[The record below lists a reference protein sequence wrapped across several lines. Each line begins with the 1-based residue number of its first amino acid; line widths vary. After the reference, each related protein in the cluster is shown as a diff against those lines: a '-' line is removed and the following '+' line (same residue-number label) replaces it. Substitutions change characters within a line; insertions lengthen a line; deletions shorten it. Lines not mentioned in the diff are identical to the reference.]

1 MRKRYIPYAAV
12 LLAAAANAQT
22 PVFHEGFDA
31 EQTKEPTALAWYEF
45 INQITNTNGA
55 DSWAIDNQ
63 EQAEGAG
70 CLKMNNVEPEYS
82 DGEDMAQY
90 DQFWQRGVK
99 FRNLP
104 LQEGK
109 SYRLTW
115 RLKGA
120 NTWFNGTEDKKS
132 RMNVAL
138 MQGGENA
145 DIPLLD
151 AQGNEFKYEV
161 SYFNPDS
168 YEKYVRMF
176 HFASAQLQKDT
187 YAKQHPDKDPLAD
200 TFFATF
206 NVFNPGEYFLDEVNL
221 VESPIAGVAYEYYA
235 IRVDFGFPTNIK
247 DLVKNSP
254 LGVVLMPEGCA
265 KVTVNGEEV
274 EVESVELHKNGY
286 MYIYTVDEIEEGA
299 DVKIAFNNPEDEACQ
314 VKYQGTLAPEGAVP
328 SFEGESA
335 DFQETISDEYS
346 YMYFEPSMNSVS
358 PADGSFGL
366 EDVTEVAFTFDRKI
380 DVKSSFQCILNDEEA
395 LVLKTTEN
403 SETMVFM
410 RKDGK
415 PFDKG
420 LQEVTLSGVVSEV
433 GTEAYATF
441 TSTFEV
447 GKIQLAETEYT
458 SVGSCLFSEAAEGSI
473 PEGWT
478 VYSDGEERASG
489 TTWGTGGRVFS
500 TVAPQG
506 RGIYTRANGGDGTVQ
521 SPLVDVPAGDIEIR
535 TFLAY
540 WSSSSDIQVDVCD
553 EAGNVVA
560 TKNFTPGVAGEANR
574 NNGGF
579 QFEECPIKFNAA
591 GGKYYVKFTVL
602 TAGFNGMFVGGYDI
616 YTYKQSA
623 GESSD
628 TQIAFEDKSF
638 GGASDNCAPAAGSGW
653 SIWRDGE
660 IREPG
665 ADFNYSGSRIF
676 NLGLTNLTSAYYS
689 GTDGAWPNLY
699 IQYGA
704 NEGAD
709 EPQLYLE
716 NGRYQLTYYTA
727 NWKEFDANAGR
738 DHIVHFQLS
747 NLLDGTVIVE
757 REDKIENV
765 DMNGDRNA
773 AVKPAMVQFTFKIT
787 DDDNYT
793 MKFGG
798 ETEQF
803 IGNIKI
809 EKLGSQTAYYLGLV
823 NAARALAE
831 DELKTAASELYDG
844 ATKTALE
851 GAIAKYKDPSVL
863 HTPAEVS
870 AATAELEA
878 ATKAMETRRNYA
890 DRFAAAVD
898 NGFVLVV
905 EVDGTKY
912 AKLDAFT
919 KLKAVVEAN
928 IDKEVG
934 DLDDEALIASVTE
947 LENNTTYLNNMK
959 ADDKGIAL
967 LTKQLVALSDLLLAN
982 NPQDDVSE
990 TVMAA
995 GDALTDDQALAK
1007 TLKLQVTKALYD
1019 RLAAGENPF
1028 ELTDDDEEPEEEG
1041 VNYKAMDLS
1050 SFIQNSDLYVTEKG
1064 VNKITDP
1071 ANVPGWNIDFINGD
1085 IMVEWGWVAY
1095 TCNDYNPVVNAFLLN
1110 GWNGEH
1116 DINQT
1121 VATLPVGKY
1130 RFAVGTQDRGYA
1142 DVSDAK
1148 TQALAEKQHWTVTG
1162 TDGTNS
1168 SEGEI
1173 FSYIWYQVG
1182 ENEKVIAPFDISDQG
1197 QWYGLTEDKTSPFD
1211 IPAVDGMTGEV
1222 TIGAHPVSYQSSASV
1237 DNFRLYMI
1245 GKAEGFDYAAAAKK
1259 IAHEIETSI
1268 EAAGAPEGE
1277 PIYVTYYSANGVQ
1290 VAAPTPNEVTIRV
1303 ERYANGFV
1311 KVVKF
1316 RAQ

>member
-82 DGEDMAQY
+82 EGEDMAQY
-90 DQFWQRGVK
+90 DQFWKRGVK

-187 YAKQHPDKDPLAD
+187 YAEQHPDKDPLAD

-274 EVESVELHKNGY
+274 EVESVELHENGY

-328 SFEGESA
+328 SFEDEAA
-335 DFQETISDEYS
+335 DYQETISDENS
-346 YMYFEPSMNSVS
+346 YIYFEPSMSSVS
-358 PADGSFGL
+358 PEEGSFGL

-380 DVKSSFQCILNDEEA
+380 DVKSSFQCLLNGDEA

-478 VYSDGEERASG
+478 VYSDGEERAGG
-489 TTWGTGGRVFS
+489 TTWGGGGRVFS

-521 SPLVDVPAGDIEIR
+521 SPVMAIPAGDIEIR
-535 TFLAY
+535 SYLAY
-540 WSSSSDIQVDVCD
+540 WSNPSDIQVDVCD

-560 TKNFTPGVAGEANR
+560 TKTVTPSVAGENGR
-574 NNGGF
+574 NVSGF
-579 QFEECPIKFNAA
+579 MFESCPITFNTQ
-591 GGKYYVKFTVL
+591 GGNFYVKYTLL
-602 TAGFNGMFVGGYDI
+602 TSGFNGMFVGGYDT

-623 GESSD
+623 GESSE
-628 TQIAFEDKSF
+628 AKVVFNDKSF
-638 GGASDNCAPAAGSGW
+638 GGVQDNGAPLAGSGW
-653 SIWRDGE
+653 RMYDNDDTSSEKGYFNNGESWAFGHSRFWTGRKFKNLASLFYTRSGGWPNHYVTYGE
-660 IREPG
+660 IIESEP
-665 ADFNYSGSRIF
+665 
-676 NLGLTNLTSAYYS
+676 
-689 GTDGAWPNLY
+689 
-699 IQYGA
+699 
-704 NEGAD
+704 D
-709 EPQLYLE
+709 EPTLYLE
-716 NGRYQLTYYTA
+716 AGRHQFTYYA
-727 NWKEFDANAGR
+727 LNWKGSPLEY
-738 DHIVHFQLS
+738 HFQIIDEETKEVLKEVVTS
-747 NLLDGTVIVE
+747 VEECANGAHDYSGDSHKIQFVYNVPKDG
-757 REDKIENV
+757 
-765 DMNGDRNA
+765 
-773 AVKPAMVQFTFKIT
+773 
-787 DDDNYT
+787 NYSI
-793 MKFGG
+793 KYGG
-798 ETEQF
+798 TGESFSGSVT
-803 IGNIKI
+803 I
-809 EKLGSQTAYYLGLV
+809 EKLGSQAAYQLGIVNEARKLAEEELA
-823 NAARALAE
+823 NAANE
-831 DELKTAASELYDG
+831 CYNG
-844 ATKTALE
+844 ATKTNLE
-851 GAIAKYKDPSVL
+851 EIIAKYKDPSVL
-863 HTPAEVS
+863 HTPAEVE
-870 AATAELEA
+870 AARVELET
-878 ATKAMETRRNYA
+878 ATKAMQTRRDYI
-890 DRFAAAVD
+890 DRYESALTAVENGVLAATEEAKYEKLEQFPIAQEAFNKYVAIEPQTLNDAELISAVD
-898 NGFVLVV
+898 VMSNTGALLENMVNTCVPLLTQQIADLSAAILNLDATMSGDETEVVLAADDAISDDQNLVK
-905 EVDGTKY
+905 TLKKIYAAKLY
-912 AKLDAFT
+912 AK
-919 KLKAVVEAN
+919 
-928 IDKEVG
+928 I
-934 DLDDEALIASVTE
+934 
-947 LENNTTYLNNMK
+947 
-959 ADDKGIAL
+959 
-967 LTKQLVALSDLLLAN
+967 
-982 NPQDDVSE
+982 
-990 TVMAA
+990 AA
-995 GDALTDDQALAK
+995 GDPIVEVPED
-1007 TLKLQVTKALYD
+1007 
-1019 RLAAGENPF
+1019 P
-1028 ELTDDDEEPEEEG
+1028 DEEVPANRP
-1041 VNYKAMDLS
+1041 V
-1050 SFIQNSDLYVTEKG
+1050 SFLIQN
-1064 VNKITDP
+1064 NKFYSKTIIPENKPNAPSSVDDF
-1071 ANVPGWNIDFINGD
+1071 PGWNIEVTKGQIQPLWDKGWGQQGPSEVRPIYDCAVCAPWGD
-1085 IMVEWGWVAY
+1085 GAY
-1095 TCNDYNPVVNAFLLN
+1095 TVEQVVS
-1110 GWNGEH
+1110 
-1116 DINQT
+1116 D
-1121 VATLPVGKY
+1121 LPVAKY
-1130 RFAVGTQDRGYA
+1130 LVSLVVAADAINADNNEFPQCSAYVTVGGE
-1142 DVSDAK
+1142 K
-1148 TQALAEKQHWTVTG
+1148 TETPWEG
-1162 TDGTNS
+1162 T
-1168 SEGEI
+1168 
-1173 FSYIWYQVG
+1173 
-1182 ENEKVIAPFDISDQG
+1182 
-1197 QWYGLTEDKTSPFD
+1197 
-1211 IPAVDGMTGEV
+1211 VDGDGKTTYSRDNNVPIQFEGVVPAAEGNLSSFTM
-1222 TIGAHPVSYQSSASV
+1222 GANMSVACFGKV
-1237 DNFRLYMI
+1237 DNANLAI
-1245 GKAEGFDYAAAAKK
+1245 IDKVEGFDYAAAAK
-1259 IAHEIETSI
+1259 ALQEEIETSI

-1277 PIYVTYYSANGVQ
+1277 PVSVTFFSANGVQ

>member
-82 DGEDMAQY
+82 EGEDMAQY
-90 DQFWQRGVK
+90 DQFWKRGVK

-247 DLVKNSP
+247 DLVKNNP

-274 EVESVELHKNGY
+274 EVESVELHENGY

-328 SFEGESA
+328 SFEDEAA
-335 DFQETISDEYS
+335 DYQETISDENS
-346 YMYFEPSMNSVS
+346 YIYFEPSMSSVS
-358 PADGSFGL
+358 PEEGSFGL

-380 DVKSSFQCILNDEEA
+380 DVKSSFQCLLNGDEA

-478 VYSDGEERASG
+478 VYSDGEERAGG
-489 TTWGTGGRVFS
+489 TTWGGGGRVFS

-521 SPLVDVPAGDIEIR
+521 SPVMAIPAGDIEIR
-535 TFLAY
+535 SYLAY
-540 WSSSSDIQVDVCD
+540 WSNPSDIQVDVCD

-560 TKNFTPGVAGEANR
+560 TKTVTPSVAGENGR
-574 NNGGF
+574 NVSGF
-579 QFEECPIKFNAA
+579 MFESCPITFNTQ
-591 GGKYYVKFTVL
+591 GGNFYVKYTLL
-602 TAGFNGMFVGGYDI
+602 TSGFNGMFVGGYDA

-623 GESSD
+623 GESSE
-628 TQIAFEDKSF
+628 AKVVFNDKSF
-638 GGASDNCAPAAGSGW
+638 GGVESNGAPIAGSGW
-653 SIWRDGE
+653 RLYDNEDTSSEKGYFNNGESWPFGHSRFWTGNSFKNLASLFYTRNGGWPNHYVTYGE
-660 IREPG
+660 IIESEP
-665 ADFNYSGSRIF
+665 
-676 NLGLTNLTSAYYS
+676 
-689 GTDGAWPNLY
+689 
-699 IQYGA
+699 
-704 NEGAD
+704 D
-709 EPQLYLE
+709 EPTLYLE
-716 NGRYQLTYYTA
+716 AGRHQFTYYA
-727 NWKEFDANAGR
+727 LNWKGSPLEY
-738 DHIVHFQLS
+738 HFQIIDEETKEVVKEVVTS
-747 NLLDGTVIVE
+747 VEECANGARDYSGDSHKIQFVYSVPKDG
-757 REDKIENV
+757 
-765 DMNGDRNA
+765 
-773 AVKPAMVQFTFKIT
+773 
-787 DDDNYT
+787 NYSI
-793 MKFGG
+793 KYGG
-798 ETEQF
+798 TGESFSGSVT
-803 IGNIKI
+803 I
-809 EKLGSQTAYYLGLV
+809 EKLGSQAAYQLGIVNEARKLAEEELA
-823 NAARALAE
+823 NAANE
-831 DELKTAASELYDG
+831 CYNG
-844 ATKTALE
+844 ATKTNLE
-851 GAIAKYKDPSVL
+851 EIIAKYKDPSVL
-863 HTPAEVS
+863 HTPAEVE
-870 AATAELEA
+870 AAKVELET
-878 ATKAMETRRNYA
+878 ATKAMQTRRDYI
-890 DRFAAAVD
+890 DRYESALTAVENGVLAATETKYEKLEQFPIAQEAFNKYVAIEPQTLNDAELISAVD
-898 NGFVLVV
+898 VMSNTGALLENMVNTCVPLLTQQIADLSAAILNLDATMSGDETEVVLAADDAISDDQNLVK
-905 EVDGTKY
+905 TLKKIYAAKLY
-912 AKLDAFT
+912 AK
-919 KLKAVVEAN
+919 
-928 IDKEVG
+928 I
-934 DLDDEALIASVTE
+934 
-947 LENNTTYLNNMK
+947 
-959 ADDKGIAL
+959 
-967 LTKQLVALSDLLLAN
+967 
-982 NPQDDVSE
+982 
-990 TVMAA
+990 AA
-995 GDALTDDQALAK
+995 GDPIVEVPED
-1007 TLKLQVTKALYD
+1007 
-1019 RLAAGENPF
+1019 P
-1028 ELTDDDEEPEEEG
+1028 DEEVPANRP
-1041 VNYKAMDLS
+1041 V
-1050 SFIQNSDLYVTEKG
+1050 SFLIQN
-1064 VNKITDP
+1064 NKFYSKTIIPENKPNAPSSVDDF
-1071 ANVPGWNIDFINGD
+1071 PGWNIEVTKGQIQPLWDKGWGQQGPSEVRPIYDCAVCAPWGD
-1085 IMVEWGWVAY
+1085 GAY
-1095 TCNDYNPVVNAFLLN
+1095 TVEQVVS
-1110 GWNGEH
+1110 
-1116 DINQT
+1116 D
-1121 VATLPVGKY
+1121 LPVAKY
-1130 RFAVGTQDRGYA
+1130 LVSLVVAADAINADNNEFPQCSAYVTVGGE
-1142 DVSDAK
+1142 K
-1148 TQALAEKQHWTVTG
+1148 TETPWEG
-1162 TDGTNS
+1162 T
-1168 SEGEI
+1168 
-1173 FSYIWYQVG
+1173 
-1182 ENEKVIAPFDISDQG
+1182 
-1197 QWYGLTEDKTSPFD
+1197 
-1211 IPAVDGMTGEV
+1211 VDGDGKTTYSRDNNVPIQFEGVVPAAEGNLSSFTM
-1222 TIGAHPVSYQSSASV
+1222 GANMSVACFGKV
-1237 DNFRLYMI
+1237 DNANLAI
-1245 GKAEGFDYAAAAKK
+1245 IDKVEGFDYAAAAK
-1259 IAHEIETSI
+1259 ALQEEIETSI

-1277 PIYVTYYSANGVQ
+1277 PVSVTFFSANGVQ

>member
-55 DSWAIDNQ
+55 DSWVIDNQ

-70 CLKMNNVEPEYS
+70 CLKMDNVEPEYS
-82 DGEDMAQY
+82 EGEDMAQY
-90 DQFWQRGVK
+90 DQFWKRGVK

-132 RMNVAL
+132 RMNVSL

-206 NVFNPGEYFLDEVNL
+206 NVMNPGEYYLDEVNL

-247 DLVKNSP
+247 DLVKNNP

-274 EVESVELHKNGY
+274 EVESVELHENGY

-328 SFEGESA
+328 SFEDEAA
-335 DFQETISDEYS
+335 DYQETISDENS
-346 YMYFEPSMNSVS
+346 YIYFEPSMSSVS
-358 PADGSFGL
+358 PAEGSFGL

-380 DVKSSFQCILNDEEA
+380 DVKSSFQCLLNGDEA
-395 LVLKTTEN
+395 LVLKSTEN

-420 LQEVTLSGVVSEV
+420 LQEITLSGVVSEV

-441 TSTFEV
+441 SSTFEV

-478 VYSDGEERASG
+478 VYSDGEERAGG
-489 TTWGTGGRVFS
+489 TTWGGGGRVFS

-521 SPLVDVPAGDIEIR
+521 SPVMAIPAGDIEIR
-535 TFLAY
+535 SYLAY
-540 WSSSSDIQVDVCD
+540 WSNPSDIRVDVCD

-560 TKNFTPGVAGEANR
+560 TKTVTPSVKGENVC
-574 NNGGF
+574 NVSGF
-579 QFEECPIKFNAA
+579 MFESCPITFNTQ
-591 GGKYYVKFTVL
+591 GGNFYVKYTLL
-602 TAGFNGMFVGGYDI
+602 TSGFNGMFVGGYDT

-623 GESSD
+623 GESSE
-628 TQIAFEDKSF
+628 AKVVFNDKSF
-638 GGASDNCAPAAGSGW
+638 GEVQNNGAPLAGSGW
-653 SIWRDGE
+653 RLYDNDDTSSEKGYFNNGESWAFGHSRFWTGNSFKNLASLFYTRGGGWPNHYVTYGE
-660 IREPG
+660 IIESEP
-665 ADFNYSGSRIF
+665 
-676 NLGLTNLTSAYYS
+676 
-689 GTDGAWPNLY
+689 
-699 IQYGA
+699 
-704 NEGAD
+704 D
-709 EPQLYLE
+709 EPTLYLE
-716 NGRYQLTYYTA
+716 AGRHQFTYYA
-727 NWKEFDANAGR
+727 LNWKGSPLEY
-738 DHIVHFQLS
+738 HFQIIDEETKEVLKEVVTS
-747 NLLDGTVIVE
+747 VEECANGARDYSGDSHKIQFVYNVPKDG
-757 REDKIENV
+757 NYS
-765 DMNGDRNA
+765 
-773 AVKPAMVQFTFKIT
+773 VK
-787 DDDNYT
+787 Y
-793 MKFGG
+793 GG
-798 ETEQF
+798 TGESFSGSVT
-803 IGNIKI
+803 I
-809 EKLGSQTAYYLGLV
+809 EKLGSQAAYQLGIVNEARKLAEEELA
-823 NAARALAE
+823 NAANE
-831 DELKTAASELYDG
+831 SYNG
-844 ATKTALE
+844 ATKTNLE
-851 GAIAKYKDPSVL
+851 EIIAKYKDPSVL
-863 HTPAEVS
+863 HTPTEVE
-870 AATAELEA
+870 AAKVELET
-878 ATKAMETRRNYA
+878 ATKAMQTRRNYI
-890 DRFAAAVD
+890 DRYESALTAVENGVLAATETKYEKLEQFPIAQEAFNKYVAIEPQTLNDAELISAVD
-898 NGFVLVV
+898 VMSNTGALLENMVNTCVPLLTQQIA
-905 EVDGTKY
+905 DLS
-912 AKLDAFT
+912 AAILNLDAT
-919 KLKAVVEAN
+919 MSGDETEVVLA
-928 IDKEVG
+928 
-934 DLDDEALIASVTE
+934 
-947 LENNTTYLNNMK
+947 
-959 ADDKGIAL
+959 ADDAI
-967 LTKQLVALSDLLLAN
+967 S
-982 NPQDDVSE
+982 
-990 TVMAA
+990 
-995 GDALTDDQALAK
+995 DDQELVK
-1007 TLKLQVTKALYD
+1007 TLKKIYAAKLYAKI
-1019 RLAAGENPF
+1019 AAGAPIVDVPEDP
-1028 ELTDDDEEPEEEG
+1028 DEEVPANRP
-1041 VNYKAMDLS
+1041 V
-1050 SFIQNSDLYVTEKG
+1050 SFLIQN
-1064 VNKITDP
+1064 NKFYSKTIIPENKPNAPSSVEDF
-1071 ANVPGWNIDFINGD
+1071 PGWNIEVTKGQIQPLWDKGWGQQGPSEVKPICDCAVCAPWGD
-1085 IMVEWGWVAY
+1085 GAY
-1095 TCNDYNPVVNAFLLN
+1095 TVEQVVS
-1110 GWNGEH
+1110 
-1116 DINQT
+1116 D
-1121 VATLPVGKY
+1121 LPVAKY
-1130 RFAVGTQDRGYA
+1130 LVSIVVAADAINADNNEFPQCSAYVTVGGE
-1142 DVSDAK
+1142 K
-1148 TQALAEKQHWTVTG
+1148 TETPWEG
-1162 TDGTNS
+1162 T
-1168 SEGEI
+1168 
-1173 FSYIWYQVG
+1173 
-1182 ENEKVIAPFDISDQG
+1182 
-1197 QWYGLTEDKTSPFD
+1197 
-1211 IPAVDGMTGEV
+1211 VDGDGKTTYSRDNNVPIQFEGVVPAAEGNLSSFTM
-1222 TIGAHPVSYQSSASV
+1222 GANMSVACFGKV
-1237 DNFRLYMI
+1237 DNANLAI
-1245 GKAEGFDYAAAAKK
+1245 IDKVEGFDYAAAAK
-1259 IAHEIETSI
+1259 ALQEEIETSI

>member
-82 DGEDMAQY
+82 EGEDMAQY
-90 DQFWQRGVK
+90 DQFWKRGVK

-187 YAKQHPDKDPLAD
+187 YANQHPDKDPLAD

-274 EVESVELHKNGY
+274 EVESVELHENGY

-328 SFEGESA
+328 SFEDEAA
-335 DFQETISDEYS
+335 DYQETISDENS
-346 YMYFEPSMNSVS
+346 YIYFEPSMSSVS
-358 PADGSFGL
+358 PEEGSFGL

-380 DVKSSFQCILNDEEA
+380 DVKSSFQCLLNGDEA

-478 VYSDGEERASG
+478 VYSDGEERAGG
-489 TTWGTGGRVFS
+489 TTWGGGGRVFS

-521 SPLVDVPAGDIEIR
+521 SPVMAIPAGDIEIR
-535 TFLAY
+535 SYLAY
-540 WSSSSDIQVDVCD
+540 WSNPSDIQVDVCD

-560 TKNFTPGVAGEANR
+560 TKTVTPSVAGENGR
-574 NNGGF
+574 NVSGF
-579 QFEECPIKFNAA
+579 MFESCPITFNTQ
-591 GGKYYVKFTVL
+591 GGNFYVKYTLL
-602 TAGFNGMFVGGYDI
+602 TSGFNGMFVGGYDA

-623 GESSD
+623 GESSE
-628 TQIAFEDKSF
+628 AKVVFNDKSF
-638 GGASDNCAPAAGSGW
+638 GGVESNGAPIAGSGW
-653 SIWRDGE
+653 RLYDNEDTSSEKGYFNNGESWPFGHSRFWTGNSFKNLASLFYTRNGGWPNHYVTYGE
-660 IREPG
+660 IIESEP
-665 ADFNYSGSRIF
+665 
-676 NLGLTNLTSAYYS
+676 
-689 GTDGAWPNLY
+689 
-699 IQYGA
+699 
-704 NEGAD
+704 D
-709 EPQLYLE
+709 EPTLYLE
-716 NGRYQLTYYTA
+716 AGRHQFTYYA
-727 NWKEFDANAGR
+727 LNWKGSPLEY
-738 DHIVHFQLS
+738 HFQIIDEETKEVVKEVVTS
-747 NLLDGTVIVE
+747 VEECANGARDYSGDSHKIQFVYSVPKDG
-757 REDKIENV
+757 
-765 DMNGDRNA
+765 
-773 AVKPAMVQFTFKIT
+773 
-787 DDDNYT
+787 NYSI
-793 MKFGG
+793 KYGG
-798 ETEQF
+798 TGESFSGSVT
-803 IGNIKI
+803 I
-809 EKLGSQTAYYLGLV
+809 EKLGSQAAYQLGIVNEARKLAEEELA
-823 NAARALAE
+823 NAANE
-831 DELKTAASELYDG
+831 CYNG
-844 ATKTALE
+844 ATKTNLE
-851 GAIAKYKDPSVL
+851 EIIAKYKDPSVL
-863 HTPAEVS
+863 HTPAEVE
-870 AATAELEA
+870 AAKVELET
-878 ATKAMETRRNYA
+878 ATKAMQTRRDYI
-890 DRFAAAVD
+890 DRYESALTAVENGVLAATEEAKYEKLEQFPIAQEAFNKYVAIEPQTLNDAELISAVD
-898 NGFVLVV
+898 VMSNTGALLENMVNTCVPLLTQQIADLSAAILNLDATMSGDETEVVLAADDAISDDQNLVK
-905 EVDGTKY
+905 TLKKIYAAKLY
-912 AKLDAFT
+912 AK
-919 KLKAVVEAN
+919 
-928 IDKEVG
+928 I
-934 DLDDEALIASVTE
+934 
-947 LENNTTYLNNMK
+947 
-959 ADDKGIAL
+959 
-967 LTKQLVALSDLLLAN
+967 
-982 NPQDDVSE
+982 
-990 TVMAA
+990 AA
-995 GDALTDDQALAK
+995 GDPIVEVPED
-1007 TLKLQVTKALYD
+1007 
-1019 RLAAGENPF
+1019 P
-1028 ELTDDDEEPEEEG
+1028 DEEVPANRP
-1041 VNYKAMDLS
+1041 V
-1050 SFIQNSDLYVTEKG
+1050 SFLIQN
-1064 VNKITDP
+1064 NKFYSKTIIPENKPNAPSSVDDF
-1071 ANVPGWNIDFINGD
+1071 PGWNIEVTKGQIQPLWDKGWGQQGPSEVRPIYDCAVCAPWGD
-1085 IMVEWGWVAY
+1085 GAY
-1095 TCNDYNPVVNAFLLN
+1095 TVEQVVS
-1110 GWNGEH
+1110 
-1116 DINQT
+1116 D
-1121 VATLPVGKY
+1121 LPVAKY
-1130 RFAVGTQDRGYA
+1130 LVSLVVAA
-1142 DVSDAK
+1142 DAINADNNEIPQCSAY
-1148 TQALAEKQHWTVTG
+1148 VT
-1162 TDGTNS
+1162 
-1168 SEGEI
+1168 
-1173 FSYIWYQVG
+1173 VG
-1182 ENEKVIAPFDISDQG
+1182 EEK
-1197 QWYGLTEDKTSPFD
+1197 TETPWEGT
-1211 IPAVDGMTGEV
+1211 VDGDGKTTYSRDNNVPIQFEGVVPAAEGNLSSFTM
-1222 TIGAHPVSYQSSASV
+1222 GANMSVACFGKV
-1237 DNFRLYMI
+1237 DNANLAI
-1245 GKAEGFDYAAAAKK
+1245 IDKVEGFDYAAAAK
-1259 IAHEIETSI
+1259 ALQEEIETSI
-1268 EAAGAPEGE
+1268 EAAGTPEGE
-1277 PIYVTYYSANGVQ
+1277 PVSVTFFSANGVQ

>member
-82 DGEDMAQY
+82 EGEDMAKY

-120 NTWFNGTEDKKS
+120 NTWSNGTEDKKS

-161 SYFNPDS
+161 SYFNQDS

-206 NVFNPGEYFLDEVNL
+206 NVFNPGEYYLDEVNL

-274 EVESVELHKNGY
+274 EVESVELHENGY

-328 SFEGESA
+328 SFEDEAA
-335 DFQETISDEYS
+335 DYQETISNENS
-346 YMYFEPSMNSVS
+346 YIYFEPSMSSVS
-358 PADGSFGL
+358 PEEGSFGL

-380 DVKSSFQCILNDEEA
+380 DVKSSFQCLLNGDEA

-420 LQEVTLSGVVSEV
+420 LQEITLSGVVSEV
-433 GTEAYATF
+433 GTEAYDTF

-447 GKIQLAETEYT
+447 GKVQLAETEYT
-458 SVGSCLFSEAAEGSI
+458 PVGSCLFPEAAEGSI

-478 VYSDGEERASG
+478 VYSDGEERAGG
-489 TTWGTGGRVFS
+489 TTWGGGGRVFS

-506 RGIYTRANGGDGTVQ
+506 RGIYTRANNGDGTVQ
-521 SPLVDVPAGDIEIR
+521 SPVMAIPAGDIEIR
-535 TFLAY
+535 SYLAY
-540 WSSSSDIQVDVCD
+540 WSNPSDIRVDVCD

-560 TKNFTPGVAGEANR
+560 TKTVTPSVAGENGR
-574 NNGGF
+574 NVSGF
-579 QFEECPIKFNAA
+579 MFESCPITFNTQ
-591 GGKYYVKFTVL
+591 GGNFYVKYTLL
-602 TAGFNGMFVGGYDI
+602 TSGFNGMFVGGYDT

-623 GESSD
+623 GESSE
-628 TQIAFEDKSF
+628 AKVVFNDKSF
-638 GGASDNCAPAAGSGW
+638 GEVQNNGAPLAGSGW
-653 SIWRDGE
+653 RLYDNEEPSSEKGYFNNGESWPFGHSRFWTGNSFKNLASLFYTRNGGWPNHYVTYGE
-660 IREPG
+660 IIESEP
-665 ADFNYSGSRIF
+665 
-676 NLGLTNLTSAYYS
+676 
-689 GTDGAWPNLY
+689 
-699 IQYGA
+699 
-704 NEGAD
+704 D
-709 EPQLYLE
+709 EPTLYLE
-716 NGRYQLTYYTA
+716 AGRHQFTYYA
-727 NWKEFDANAGR
+727 LNWKGSPLEY
-738 DHIVHFQLS
+738 HFQIIDEETKEVLKEVVTS
-747 NLLDGTVIVE
+747 VEECANGARDYSGDSHKIQFVYNVPKDG
-757 REDKIENV
+757 
-765 DMNGDRNA
+765 
-773 AVKPAMVQFTFKIT
+773 
-787 DDDNYT
+787 NYSI
-793 MKFGG
+793 KYGG
-798 ETEQF
+798 TGESFSGSVT
-803 IGNIKI
+803 I
-809 EKLGSQTAYYLGLV
+809 EKLGSQAAYQLGIVNEARKLAEEELA
-823 NAARALAE
+823 NAANE
-831 DELKTAASELYDG
+831 CYNS
-844 ATKTALE
+844 ATKTNLE
-851 GAIAKYKDPSVL
+851 EIIAKYKDPSVL
-863 HTPAEVS
+863 HTPSEVE
-870 AATAELEA
+870 AAKVELET
-878 ATKAMETRRNYA
+878 ATKAMQTRRDYI
-890 DRFAAAVD
+890 DRYESALTAVENGVLAATETKYEKLEQFPIAQEAFNKYVAIEPQTLNDAELISAVD
-898 NGFVLVV
+898 VMSNTGALLENMVNTCVPLLTQQIA
-905 EVDGTKY
+905 DLS
-912 AKLDAFT
+912 AAILNLDAT
-919 KLKAVVEAN
+919 MSGDETEVVLA
-928 IDKEVG
+928 
-934 DLDDEALIASVTE
+934 
-947 LENNTTYLNNMK
+947 
-959 ADDKGIAL
+959 ADDAI
-967 LTKQLVALSDLLLAN
+967 S
-982 NPQDDVSE
+982 
-990 TVMAA
+990 
-995 GDALTDDQALAK
+995 DDQELVK
-1007 TLKLQVTKALYD
+1007 TLKKIYAAKLYAKI
-1019 RLAAGENPF
+1019 AAGAPIVDVPEDP
-1028 ELTDDDEEPEEEG
+1028 DEEVPANRP
-1041 VNYKAMDLS
+1041 V
-1050 SFIQNSDLYVTEKG
+1050 SFLIQN
-1064 VNKITDP
+1064 NKFYSKTIIPENKPNAPSSVDDF
-1071 ANVPGWNIDFINGD
+1071 PGWNIEVTKGQIQPLWDKGWGQQGPSEVKPICDCAVCAPWGD
-1085 IMVEWGWVAY
+1085 GAY
-1095 TCNDYNPVVNAFLLN
+1095 TVEQVVS
-1110 GWNGEH
+1110 
-1116 DINQT
+1116 D
-1121 VATLPVGKY
+1121 LPVAKY
-1130 RFAVGTQDRGYA
+1130 LVSLVVAA
-1142 DVSDAK
+1142 DAINADNNEIPQCSAY
-1148 TQALAEKQHWTVTG
+1148 VT
-1162 TDGTNS
+1162 
-1168 SEGEI
+1168 
-1173 FSYIWYQVG
+1173 VG
-1182 ENEKVIAPFDISDQG
+1182 EEK
-1197 QWYGLTEDKTSPFD
+1197 TETPWEGT
-1211 IPAVDGMTGEV
+1211 VDGDGKTTYSRDNNVPIQFEGVVPAAEGNLSSFTM
-1222 TIGAHPVSYQSSASV
+1222 GANMSVACFGKV
-1237 DNFRLYMI
+1237 DNANLAI
-1245 GKAEGFDYAAAAKK
+1245 IDKVEGFDYAAAAK
-1259 IAHEIETSI
+1259 ALQEEIETSI

-1277 PIYVTYYSANGVQ
+1277 PVSVTFFSANGVQ
-1290 VAAPTPNEVTIRV
+1290 VAAPAPNEVTIRV

-1316 RAQ
+1316 RAQK

>member
-55 DSWAIDNQ
+55 DSWVIDNQ

-70 CLKMNNVEPEYS
+70 CLKMDNVEPEYS
-82 DGEDMAQY
+82 EGEDMAQY
-90 DQFWQRGVK
+90 DQFWKRGVK

-132 RMNVAL
+132 RMNVSL

-206 NVFNPGEYFLDEVNL
+206 NVMNPGEYYLDEVNL

-247 DLVKNSP
+247 DLVKNNP

-274 EVESVELHKNGY
+274 EVESVELHENGY

-299 DVKIAFNNPEDEACQ
+299 DVKIAFNNPEGEACQ

-328 SFEGESA
+328 SFEDEAA
-335 DFQETISDEYS
+335 DYQETISDENS
-346 YMYFEPSMNSVS
+346 YIYFEPSMSSVS
-358 PADGSFGL
+358 PEEGSFGL

-380 DVKSSFQCILNDEEA
+380 DVKSSFQCLLNGDEA
-395 LVLKTTEN
+395 LVLKSTEN

-478 VYSDGEERASG
+478 VYSDGEERAGG
-489 TTWGTGGRVFS
+489 TTWGGGGRVFS

-521 SPLVDVPAGDIEIR
+521 SPVMAIPAGDIEIR
-535 TFLAY
+535 SYLAY
-540 WSSSSDIQVDVCD
+540 WSNPSDIQVDVCD

-560 TKNFTPGVAGEANR
+560 TKTVTPSVAGENGR
-574 NNGGF
+574 NVSGF
-579 QFEECPIKFNAA
+579 MFESCPITFNTQ
-591 GGKYYVKFTVL
+591 GGNFYVKYTLL
-602 TAGFNGMFVGGYDI
+602 TSGFNGMFVGGYDA

-623 GESSD
+623 GESSE
-628 TQIAFEDKSF
+628 AKVVFNDKSF
-638 GGASDNCAPAAGSGW
+638 GGVENNGAPLAGSGW
-653 SIWRDGE
+653 RLYDNDDTSDKGYFNNGESWAFGHSRFWTGNSFKNLASLFYTRPGGWPNHYVTYGE
-660 IREPG
+660 IIESEP
-665 ADFNYSGSRIF
+665 
-676 NLGLTNLTSAYYS
+676 
-689 GTDGAWPNLY
+689 
-699 IQYGA
+699 
-704 NEGAD
+704 D
-709 EPQLYLE
+709 EPTLYLE
-716 NGRYQLTYYTA
+716 AGRHQFTYYA
-727 NWKEFDANAGR
+727 LNWKGSPLEY
-738 DHIVHFQLS
+738 HFQIIDEETKEVVKEVVTS
-747 NLLDGTVIVE
+747 VEECANGARDYSGDSHKIQFVYNVPKDG
-757 REDKIENV
+757 NYS
-765 DMNGDRNA
+765 
-773 AVKPAMVQFTFKIT
+773 VK
-787 DDDNYT
+787 Y
-793 MKFGG
+793 GG
-798 ETEQF
+798 TGESFSGSVT
-803 IGNIKI
+803 I
-809 EKLGSQTAYYLGLV
+809 EKLGSQAAYQLGIVNEARKLAEEELA
-823 NAARALAE
+823 NAANE
-831 DELKTAASELYDG
+831 SYNG
-844 ATKTALE
+844 ATKTNLE
-851 GAIAKYKDPSVL
+851 EIIAKYKDPSVL
-863 HTPAEVS
+863 HTPTEVE
-870 AATAELEA
+870 AAKVELET
-878 ATKAMETRRNYA
+878 ATKAMQTRRNYI
-890 DRFAAAVD
+890 DRYESALTAVENGVLAATETKYEKLEQFPIAQEAFNKYVAIEPQTLNDAELISAVD
-898 NGFVLVV
+898 VMSNTGALLENMVNTCVPLLTQQIA
-905 EVDGTKY
+905 DLS
-912 AKLDAFT
+912 AAILNLDAT
-919 KLKAVVEAN
+919 MSGDETEVVLA
-928 IDKEVG
+928 
-934 DLDDEALIASVTE
+934 
-947 LENNTTYLNNMK
+947 
-959 ADDKGIAL
+959 ADDAI
-967 LTKQLVALSDLLLAN
+967 S
-982 NPQDDVSE
+982 
-990 TVMAA
+990 
-995 GDALTDDQALAK
+995 DDQELVK
-1007 TLKLQVTKALYD
+1007 TLKKIYAAKLYAKI
-1019 RLAAGENPF
+1019 AAGAPIVDVPEDP
-1028 ELTDDDEEPEEEG
+1028 DEEVPANRP
-1041 VNYKAMDLS
+1041 V
-1050 SFIQNSDLYVTEKG
+1050 SFLIQN
-1064 VNKITDP
+1064 NKFYSKTIIPENKPNAPSSVEDF
-1071 ANVPGWNIDFINGD
+1071 PGWNIEVTKGQIQPLWDKGWGQQGPSEVKPICDCAVCAPWGD
-1085 IMVEWGWVAY
+1085 GAY
-1095 TCNDYNPVVNAFLLN
+1095 TVEQVVS
-1110 GWNGEH
+1110 
-1116 DINQT
+1116 D
-1121 VATLPVGKY
+1121 LPVAKY
-1130 RFAVGTQDRGYA
+1130 LVSLVVAADAINADNNEFPQCSAYVTVGGE
-1142 DVSDAK
+1142 K
-1148 TQALAEKQHWTVTG
+1148 TETPWEG
-1162 TDGTNS
+1162 T
-1168 SEGEI
+1168 
-1173 FSYIWYQVG
+1173 
-1182 ENEKVIAPFDISDQG
+1182 
-1197 QWYGLTEDKTSPFD
+1197 
-1211 IPAVDGMTGEV
+1211 VDGDGKTTYSRDNNVPIQFEGVVPAAEGNLSSFTM
-1222 TIGAHPVSYQSSASV
+1222 GANMSVACFGKV
-1237 DNFRLYMI
+1237 DNANLAI
-1245 GKAEGFDYAAAAKK
+1245 IDKVEGFDYAAAAK
-1259 IAHEIETSI
+1259 ALQEEIETSI